1 MDPDLAAALV
11 DSIAGSA
18 GAEAVAG
25 VAALAGASVLAGD
38 SDGDSVGVGIRGS

>member
-1 MDPDLAAALV
+1 MDPDLGAALA

-25 VAALAGASVLAGD
+25 VAGLAGASALAGG
-38 SDGDSVGVGIRGS
+38 SDGDSVGVGILGS